1 MLGGEVNEKNELVCN
16 GKVKASLLI
25 TGKNGKQHI
34 VEIVEEELVHY
45 ETEEGLQMRKRSRLA
60 DEIAK
65 KNGFSG
71 YSCISFLELEN
82 APDERVIFDYIN
94 ARIKAADTF

>member
-1 MLGGEVNEKNELVCN
+1 
-16 GKVKASLLI
+16 
-25 TGKNGKQHI
+25 
-34 VEIVEEELVHY
+34 
-45 ETEEGLQMRKRSRLA
+45 MRKRSRLS

-94 ARIKAADTF
+94 ARIKAADTFWLSFYLSLFKQNFSGINQ